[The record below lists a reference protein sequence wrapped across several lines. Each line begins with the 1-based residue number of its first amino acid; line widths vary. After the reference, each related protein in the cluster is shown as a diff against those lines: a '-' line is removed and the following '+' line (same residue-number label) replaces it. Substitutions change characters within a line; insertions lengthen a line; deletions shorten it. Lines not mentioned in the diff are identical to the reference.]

1 MLTRLKNAFAVS
13 SARFSLQD
21 LEGFPYENYEAQLS
35 RYAEAERWYK
45 GDALADQ
52 AQPATGKQTDL
63 YPMRINPIKATVAKH
78 AYAMFG
84 EVENDGRPL
93 VVTKMIP
100 PESGTEED
108 TASWKKATQHGE
120 DVLNLVW
127 WENNGRELMIRNA
140 LMSQIYGG
148 CVFKATYVP
157 WEGEEFDGWRQIP
170 IRIEA
175 PNPKTFV
182 AVPDAS
188 DLYRLAECWIVRE
201 IDEAEALRWGYTPG
215 SGEELW
221 YNEWWG
227 REEYRIRINN
237 TVVVKTVKGERF
249 PLSGPNPFGVVPAVY
264 IPHLRDLDFLGSNAY
279 DHLKGYIRELNLR
292 YGDYGDATND
302 DAHPIVAVRDVAGS
316 MQMRKV
322 TNWLEVVDLGQT
334 QGITGN
340 EKPPDMFEVR
350 QQRASSAMKDLISA
364 IWEQYMRDSYVPPVA
379 YGEDEGS
386 QRSGMT
392 LAMRF
397 WPLGSHAST
406 ERYFWTAGLDVFQP
420 ILLRIMRIKAIMEI
434 TEKHTRLRM
443 KQVWAPLLPRD
454 READVQEWAQR
465 AANYIGSPE
474 HLLELAGDV
483 EDIPE
488 ERARM
493 LQWVEDL
500 EAAKLAAAHE
510 AEMELQEAQAES
522 DIEQTEIQGENQ
534 IEAADVQAKAF
545 ASRPQP
551 GGGGAAQKKPVP
563 RRGNSQ
569 PKGGAK

>member
-1 MLTRLKNAFAVS
+1 MLSRLLSSIPTMVS
-13 SARFSLQD
+13 VPFSLQS
-21 LEGFPYENYEAQLS
+21 LEGFPYDTYQEQLI
-35 RYAEAERWYK
+35 RYNEAEKWYK
-45 GDALADQ
+45 GTALDDQ
-52 AQPATGKQTDL
+52 PQPQSGKQTDL
-63 YPMRINPIKATVAKH
+63 YPMRINPIRGTVQKH
-78 AYAMFG
+78 AYTIFG

-93 VVTKMIP
+93 VVTKLIP

-108 TASWKKATQHGE
+108 TSSWKQATQHAE

-140 LMSQIYGG
+140 LLSQIYGG
-148 CVFKATYVP
+148 CVFKSTYVP
-157 WEGEEFDGWRQIP
+157 WESEEYGGWRQVP

-175 PNPKTFV
+175 PNPKTFI

-188 DLYRLAECWIVRE
+188 DFYRLAEYWIVRQ
-201 IDEAEALRWGYTPG
+201 ITYDEAVRWGYSAG
-215 SGEELW
+215 ENEELW
-221 YNEWWG
+221 YTERWT
-227 REEYRIRINN
+227 RENYITRINN
-237 TVVVKTVKGERF
+237 QVVTKTVGGTPY

-264 IPHLRDLDFLGSNAY
+264 IPHVRDLDFLGSNAF
-279 DHLKGYIRELNLR
+279 DHLKAYVKELNLR

-302 DAHPIVAVRDVAGS
+302 DAHPTIAVRDIAGS
-316 MQMRKV
+316 IQMRKV
-322 TNWLEVVDLGQT
+322 SSWLEVVDLGQT

-350 QQRASSAMKDLISA
+350 NQRASAAMKDLIDA
-364 IWEQYMRDSYVPPVA
+364 IWQQYQRDSFVSPVA

-420 ILLRIMRIKAIMEI
+420 IILRIMRIKKLMEI
-434 TEKHTRLRM
+434 NEKHTRLRM

-454 READVQEWAQR
+454 READVQEWVQR
-465 AANYIGSPE
+465 AAAFIGSPE

-493 LQWVEDL
+493 LKWIEDL
-500 EAAKLAAAHE
+500 EAAKLKAAAE
-510 AEMELQEAQAES
+510 NEMALQEAQAES
-522 DIEQTEIQGENQ
+522 DVEIAEKQGETQ
-534 IEAADVQAKAF
+534 LEVADKQAKAF
-545 ASRPQP
+545 QSRP
-551 GGGGAAQKKPVP
+551 KPVTP
-563 RRGNSQ
+563 GVS
-569 PKGGAK
+569 KGGTK

>member
-1 MLTRLKNAFAVS
+1 
-13 SARFSLQD
+13 
-21 LEGFPYENYEAQLS
+21 LEDFPYNDYETQLTK
-35 RYAEAERWYK
+35 YTEAERWYK
-45 GDALADQ
+45 GEALEDQPQ
-52 AQPATGKQTDL
+52 AQSGKAADL
-63 YPMRINPIKATVAKH
+63 YPMRINPIKATVQKH
-78 AYAMFG
+78 AYSVFG

-108 TASWKKATQHGE
+108 TQEWKKITQHTE
-120 DVLNLVW
+120 DVLNLLW
-127 WENNGRELMIRNA
+127 WENNGRELMIRNSFI
-140 LMSQIYGG
+140 SQIYGG
-148 CVFKATYVP
+148 CVFKATYIP
-157 WEGEEFDGWRQIP
+157 WEWDQYGGWRQVP

-182 AVPDAS
+182 GIPDGS
-188 DLYRLAECWIVRE
+188 DFFRLAECWIVRQ
-201 IDEAEALRWGYTPG
+201 IDEKEAIRWGYEPS

-221 YNEWWG
+221 YTEWWT
-227 REEYRIRINN
+227 REKYTCRINN
-237 TVVVKTVKGERF
+237 KQVVKTVRGVEY
-249 PLSGPNPFGVVPAVY
+249 PLSGKNPYGVIPIVY
-264 IPHLRDLDFLGSNAY
+264 IPHIRDLDFLGTNAF
-279 DHLKGYIRELNLR
+279 DHLKGYIKELNLR

-302 DAHPIVAVRDVAGS
+302 DAHPIVAIRDVAGS
-316 MQMRKV
+316 AQTKKV
-322 TNWLEVVDLGQT
+322 TSWLEVIDLGQT

-340 EKPPDMFEVR
+340 ERPPDMFEVR
-350 QQRASSAMKDLISA
+350 QQRASAAMHDLISS
-364 IWEQYMRDSYVPPVA
+364 IWQQYLRDSLVSPVA

-420 ILLRIMRIKAIMEI
+420 VILRMLYIKKLQEI
-434 TEKHTRLRM
+434 TETHINLRM

-493 LQWVEDL
+493 LKWVEDL
-500 EAAKLAAAHE
+500 EEAKLKAT
-510 AEMELQEAQAES
+510 AEQELTLQEAQAES
-522 DIEQTEIQGENQ
+522 DLEQTEVQGENQ
-534 IEAADVQAKAF
+534 IKAADVQAKAF
-545 ASRPQP
+545 ANRPAQP
-551 GGGGAAQKKPVP
+551 GQSKPKPKAKVTP
-563 RRGNSQ
+563 GVS
-569 PKGGAK
+569 KGGAK